1 MRKIAE
7 IRKDLSAKIAEAK
20 GIDATNVE
28 AVEKVSAE
36 LKTLTAEL
44 DAANQLEAAEQRAA
58 ADKFADHAKAQ
69 NRRFSFVKFLRELTE
84 GKLSGLELEA
94 AEAGADE
101 YRRLGLSQTGTVI
114 PTFILRA
121 ISGQNAGTPADGGN
135 LHETMANRYVEVL
148 KEKLVVAQLG
158 ATILTDLVGTLPV
171 ITSAQ
176 IAAGWGAE
184 GAESPITKA
193 SFARAEMT
201 PHRNYVSTS
210 FTKDL
215 LRQTSFDVENFL
227 VNLMTEAHAN
237 LLEAAAI
244 AGDGTNNA
252 PKGILESCS
261 DANGNL
267 IAIGTNGGAISWKN
281 IVALESR
288 INSVNANR
296 GNLGYLTNAK
306 VVGDMKTLER
316 TSGNGRYLIEGGMTN
331 GYKCEWSNL
340 VPSNLTKGTAA
351 SKCSAM
357 IFGNFADLYIGE
369 WGGLDLV
376 VDPYTQARTGEVVLT
391 VNAWNDVLVAEPKS
405 FAAIKDITT
414 NA

>member
-7 IRKDLSAKIAEAK
+7 IKKDLSAKIAEAK
-20 GIDATNVE
+20 GMDTTNAE
-28 AVEKVSAE
+28 AVNKVVE
-36 LKTLTAEL
+36 EINTLAAEL
-44 DAANQLEAAEQRAA
+44 DAANQLEAAEQKLAE
-58 ADKFADHAKAQ
+58 DKFRDHAKAQ
-69 NRRFSFVKFLRELTE
+69 NKRFSLVKFLRELTE
-84 GKLSGLELEA
+84 DKLSGLELEA
-94 AEAGADE
+94 AEAGAEE
-101 YRRLGLSQTGTVI
+101 YRRLGLSQAGTVI
-114 PTFILRA
+114 PTFILRD
-121 ISGQNAGTPADGGN
+121 ISGQSAGTDGKAIG
-135 LHETMANRYVEVL
+135 EVMPNRYVEIL
-148 KEKLVVAQLG
+148 KEKLVISQLG
-158 ATILTDLVGTLPV
+158 ATVLTGLVGTLPV

-184 GAESPITKA
+184 GAESPVTKA

-201 PHRNYVSTS
+201 PHRNFVSTA

-215 LRQTSFDVENFL
+215 LRQTSLDVENFL
-227 VNLMTEAHAN
+227 INLMTEAHAN
-237 LLEAAAI
+237 LIETAAI
-244 AGDGTNNA
+244 CGDGTGNS
-252 PKGILESCS
+252 PKGILEYCNE
-261 DANGNL
+261 DNGNL
-267 IAIGTNGGAISWKN
+267 LAIGTNGGAIAWKN

-376 VDPYTQARTGEVVLT
+376 IDPYTKARTGEVVLT
-391 VNAWNDVLVAEPKS
+391 INAWNDILVAEPKS